1 MKIEDVE
8 KQIDEALLEKTRAV
22 DLTDELLLVYYA
34 VSGTEQDILENEP
47 LWKELSFEEKDQHP
61 DSHVQYLYNLHLLAY
76 ESFWNIFE
84 KVRKHGWGLI
94 DRSNNPPRQEMLDK
108 LMAGL
113 NKNKEAT

>member
-8 KQIDEALLEKTRAV
+8 KQIDKAISEKIRAV
-22 DLTDELLLVYYA
+22 GLTDELLLVYYA
-34 VSGTEQDILENEP
+34 VSGTEQDILEKES
-47 LWKELSFEEKDQHP
+47 LWKELSNEEKDQYP
-61 DSHVQYLYNLHLLAY
+61 DPHVQYLYRLHLLAY

-94 DRSNNPPRQEMLDK
+94 DGANNPSRQEMLDK

-113 NKNKEAT
+113 NKNTEA